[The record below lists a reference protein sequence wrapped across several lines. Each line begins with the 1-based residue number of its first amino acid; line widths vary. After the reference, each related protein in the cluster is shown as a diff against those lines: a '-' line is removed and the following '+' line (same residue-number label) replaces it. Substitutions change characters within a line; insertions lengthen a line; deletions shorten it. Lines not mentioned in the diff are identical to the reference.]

1 MLKKL
6 LMLCVAL
13 ALSLSAGFAA
23 AVEVNSADQAALES
37 VKGIG
42 PVHAKAII
50 DERTKNGPFKDADD
64 LATRV
69 KGIGTKSV
77 TNLEAAGLTINGS
90 SAPPS
95 GAKPAAKSEQHRE
108 HQGGAGSRARGDHRG
123 AGHDRT
129 HDAGR
134 ARRSVGHESVEVE
147 EEEQG
152 RGLRSGSG
160 FRTGAQ
166 RPPTRP
172 APKLRRRKR
181 RRARPLRPRQPP
193 AHKQTHKQT
202 HQRRTTGRAT
212 ASRSFIDTRMSRRA
226 MPISK
231 RRPPAFPPR
240 RATARRFHPPARQA
254 RVGIQ
259 ERPS

>member
-64 LATRV
+64 LAARV

-90 SAPPS
+90 ATPPS
-95 GAKPAAKSEQHRE
+95 GAKAATKSGGSASTKAAPAATTAAASAPADASGTKASKKKAKKSKAASAAAAS
-108 HQGGAGSRARGDHRG
+108 GGA
-123 AGHDRT
+123 
-129 HDAGR
+129 
-134 ARRSVGHESVEVE
+134 
-147 EEEQG
+147 
-152 RGLRSGSG
+152 
-160 FRTGAQ
+160 
-166 RPPTRP
+166 
-172 APKLRRRKR
+172 
-181 RRARPLRPRQPP
+181 
-193 AHKQTHKQT
+193 
-202 HQRRTTGRAT
+202 
-212 ASRSFIDTRMSRRA
+212 
-226 MPISK
+226 
-231 RRPPAFPPR
+231 
-240 RATARRFHPPARQA
+240 
-254 RVGIQ
+254 
-259 ERPS
+259 